1 MNKEVLSRMENQIK
15 YCEEHLQILLS
26 ICEEAGNFS
35 SFYPLQCL
43 EKMQLMNVIVK
54 CELHGPKIDIAKL
67 YNDKIQLEKEILELE
82 KEMEKEKI
90 NEKKKV
96 R

>member
-1 MNKEVLSRMENQIK
+1 MMDKEVLEKMENQIK
-15 YCEEHLQILLS
+15 YCKYNLEILIS
-26 ICEEAGNFS
+26 ICNELGSFC

-43 EKMQLMNVIVK
+43 EKIQLMNVIVK

-82 KEMEKEKI
+82 NKFKEVK
-90 NEKKKV
+90 
-96 R
+96 